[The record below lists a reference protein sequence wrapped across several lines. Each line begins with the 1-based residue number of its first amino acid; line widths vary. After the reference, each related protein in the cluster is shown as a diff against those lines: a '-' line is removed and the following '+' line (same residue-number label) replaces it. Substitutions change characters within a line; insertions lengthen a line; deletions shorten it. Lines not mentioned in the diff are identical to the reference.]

1 MKVVIRWEGEIHYR
15 RSGGRKR
22 KVGKRWKFY
31 VTAWQILATVFVL
44 ADFGEALGKKRV
56 TRNCIYLYPFPWW
69 TGARAWLTSGKVGW
83 SLSAPLI
90 CLWRVPICPY
100 RKCAKDGGAESEV
113 IQRGSPPR
121 RHAVRSDQIAGARRR
136 RRNRERF
143 LSMSW
148 EMGSCSD
155 RNVMT
160 ASARFDL

>member
-1 MKVVIRWEGEIHYR
+1 MDILCDGVTNTCYSFRPR
-15 RSGGRKR
+15 RFWGSS
-22 KVGKRWKFY
+22 WKKACDTKLHLSLSFS
-31 VTAWQILATVFVL
+31 F
-44 ADFGEALGKKRV
+44 
-56 TRNCIYLYPFPWW
+56 WW

-113 IQRGSPPR
+113 LQRGSPPR